1 MRRDEVVDG
10 LRNQIAETLQK
21 LEVAGGEIGLEVV
34 NQVLA
39 EMDAPETFAEAAA
52 EGIAA
57 TAAAVAPVV
66 ARRGT
71 WRWFWLAVAFLLVN
85 TYGVWKWTHPEP
97 VERPAGGEEPS
108 EPVVYERVL
117 RLRKVEQMDVSPE
130 RELMLTLTFS
140 ETPDRTQLT
149 RHLHLLADGKEP
161 VEYRIAGPVA
171 RIPW

>member
-1 MRRDEVVDG
+1 MNWNRTATQRVEEYLAAVERHLAHKPEAVRREVVDG

-71 WRWFWLAVAFLLVN
+71 W
-85 TYGVWKWTHPEP
+85 PC
-97 VERPAGGEEPS
+97 RPA
-108 EPVVYERVL
+108 
-117 RLRKVEQMDVSPE
+117 
-130 RELMLTLTFS
+130 
-140 ETPDRTQLT
+140 
-149 RHLHLLADGKEP
+149 
-161 VEYRIAGPVA
+161 
-171 RIPW
+171 